1 MYKVVIGEL
10 TGIFVLVV
18 WQILEGGRNAESTFR
33 PTEQTL
39 VPLLMVRWFQADVFD
54 PECWD
59 AAVTV
64 TPRAWG
70 GFYLEEYVGY
80 NHRVVLYMD
89 GFDRKDARLFYT
101 GGTISTPKGDV
112 MTTGSDVRLK
122 KDFTESQE
130 GASRRINALGYVS
143 ST

>member
-1 MYKVVIGEL
+1 TTSPGGLWPLPPIKLVYKVVIGEL

-59 AAVTV
+59 A
-64 TPRAWG
+64 
-70 GFYLEEYVGY
+70 
-80 NHRVVLYMD
+80 
-89 GFDRKDARLFYT
+89 
-101 GGTISTPKGDV
+101 
-112 MTTGSDVRLK
+112 
-122 KDFTESQE
+122 
-130 GASRRINALGYVS
+130 
-143 ST
+143 